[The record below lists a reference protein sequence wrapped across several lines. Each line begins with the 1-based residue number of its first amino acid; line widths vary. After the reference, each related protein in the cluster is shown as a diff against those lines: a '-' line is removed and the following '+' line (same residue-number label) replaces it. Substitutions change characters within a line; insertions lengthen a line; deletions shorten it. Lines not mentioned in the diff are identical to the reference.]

1 MGVVIVLG
9 LGLVAPPPEA
19 AGDSAE
25 VCTIGG
31 LSVPDGAPT
40 PTDVPLVMSCFE
52 TLAEAEEFVEAGAPG
67 DLEQLIP
74 RARGGATLSTVIV
87 GKQYTGTSR
96 SGAVLV
102 QWGTGS
108 GCYGVTYGYPSMPF
122 GWNDEVRSSEGF
134 SNCWVSNYTATSYGG
149 SSPELHAILLIDG
162 LICGGDFL
170 GCLPTLR
177 DIRLIRMKSE
187 N

>member
-1 MGVVIVLG
+1 
-9 LGLVAPPPEA
+9 
-19 AGDSAE
+19 
-25 VCTIGG
+25 
-31 LSVPDGAPT
+31 
-40 PTDVPLVMSCFE
+40 MSCFE

-149 SSPELHAILLIDG
+149 SVLNCTPYCSSMGSFAAVTSSVVYRPSG
-162 LICGGDFL
+162 TFG
-170 GCLPTLR
+170 
-177 DIRLIRMKSE
+177 
-187 N
+187 